1 MELVEQNDRDDVSV
15 DWSLDE
21 PRLGLKGPVS
31 KALDRRPGLKGS
43 GSKASV

>member
-1 MELVEQNDRDDVSV
+1 MELVEQNDRDDVGV
-15 DWSLDE
+15 DWSLEE

>member
-15 DWSLDE
+15 DSKALDRR
-21 PRLGLKGPVS
+21 PGLKGPGS